1 MSKKEFGPVSNSQD
15 VKKMVESNYA
25 KERIS
30 EEYQP
35 INGNKH
41 LVLIIEDVNFG
52 IAQKGDMTS

>member
-1 MSKKEFGPVSNSQD
+1 
-15 VKKMVESNYA
+15 MVESNYA